1 MKDLKL
7 SIPFDQYGR
16 YFFISKIIDS
26 NRKTDR
32 PLKILDVGGYEGR
45 LREFLPKDHITI
57 LDVFDVK
64 EDCYVKGSGLD
75 IQFPSN
81 NFDVVTSADTLE
93 HIPQDKRELF
103 LSECYRVSKDFMVL
117 AAPFETGKTAE
128 AEDYVNNIYKLLS
141 GHSYIWLKEHK
152 ENGLPEPK
160 LIENWARTNRLQYFV
175 LPNNNIEEWKAQITQ
190 FFVLDNFPSAKG
202 NKYFQKES
210 MKYNLTSNQ
219 YLADLPSYRLVY
231 AISKRGLS
239 TPDLPKKTPLSNSAN
254 IESLLKIVKLY
265 IEDQRNQIIS
275 NFEFNKVSSELGVIQ
290 NIDIEPVKQDDAL
303 LGRVA
308 NLESELN
315 KITSS
320 ISWRMLSKIR
330 SNKIYKMIVSPP
342 VKATR
347 LLLKIY
353 RYKLYFYPPN
363 LIWRLQTKTPPFF
376 KEELGSLSFKVEEN
390 PQVSVIVPI
399 YGKATITLDCLKSL
413 AAHSSKYRFEVIL
426 VDDKSPDKSKKLFE
440 KVPGLIFLHNSINK
454 GFIYSCN
461 KGSELARGKYIVFLN
476 NDTLVLD
483 NWLDPLIDRL
493 ELNKD
498 VGLVGSKLIYPDG
511 TLQEAGGIIFSDGSG
526 WNYGRGEDPD
536 NYEFN
541 YSREVDYCSGASIAI
556 SRDLFVKL
564 GMFDARFTPAYYED
578 TDLAFS
584 VRKNGLRVIYEP
596 RSQIIHKEGASSGT
610 DLSSGTKRYQVI
622 NQRKFVKKWAT
633 ELKENHY
640 ISSDYLFYAKD
651 RSSDK
656 NVLIVDH
663 YVPEFD
669 KDSGSVR
676 MTGIIKIMLDL
687 GYRVTLWPQNLYQSH
702 PYTDYFQNL
711 GVQVIYGC
719 VDFKEYSKKYG
730 LYYDVVILSRPSVA
744 PNYIDLV
751 DKYYQNAKIIY
762 DTVDLS
768 FLRIGRLSEINT
780 EPEVAYETA
789 MWKKLELGIMQR
801 VDATLVVSEVEKK
814 ILDETLPDNHV
825 TVVSN
830 IHNLRESSVN
840 GFENRKDLLFI
851 GGFRHLPNVD
861 AILWFA
867 NSIMPLITKE
877 QPSIKLNIVG
887 SYPPQEILNLSSK
900 NIKVWGYVENVD
912 PLFNKCAVFVAPL
925 RYGAGVKG
933 KVGQAAEYGLPVVST
948 SIGIEGMHM
957 EDMIDCLVADDEKG
971 YAKAVLKLLA
981 DKDLW
986 LKVSNNSR
994 KVIARHF
1001 SPAVAKKSLERLL
1014 NEL

>member
-26 NRKTDR
+26 NRKSSK

-45 LREFLPKDHITI
+45 LREFLPKDDITI

-64 EDCYVKGSGLD
+64 EDGYVKGSGLD
-75 IQFPSN
+75 IKFPSN
-81 NFDVVTSADTLE
+81 TFDVVTSADTLE
-93 HIPQDKRELF
+93 HIPKGKREIF

-152 ENGLPEPK
+152 EYGLPEPE
-160 LIENWARTNRLQYFV
+160 LIDSWAKKNKLQYSV
-175 LPNNNIEEWKAQITQ
+175 LQNNNIEEWIAQITQ
-190 FFVLDNFPSAKG
+190 FFVLDNFPSIKG
-202 NKYFQKES
+202 NRYFQRES
-210 MKYNLTSNQ
+210 VKYNLTSNQ
-219 YLADLPSYRLVY
+219 FLADSPSYRLVY
-231 AISKRGLS
+231 AFSKRSLRV
-239 TPDLPKKTPLSNSAN
+239 PELPKSISPNSSAN
-254 IESLLKIVKLY
+254 FESLLKIVKLY
-265 IEDQRNQIIS
+265 TEEQRNQVVAD
-275 NFEFNKVSSELGVIQ
+275 FEFNKVISELGVNQ
-290 NIDIEPVKQDDAL
+290 DIDIEPVKQDDSL
-303 LGRVA
+303 LIRLA
-308 NLESELN
+308 NTEAELN
-315 KITSS
+315 RVSSS
-320 ISWRMLSKIR
+320 ISWRLLSKIR
-330 SNKIYKMIVSPP
+330 SKKIYKIVVSPF

-347 LLLKIY
+347 LLIKIY
-353 RYKLYFYPPN
+353 RYRLYFYPPN
-363 LIWRLQTKTPPFF
+363 LIWRLETKTPPYF
-376 KEELGSLSFKVEEN
+376 KEELENLSFKVEEG
-390 PQVSVIVPI
+390 PQVSIIIPI
-399 YGKATITLDCLKSL
+399 YGKATMTLECLKSL
-413 AAHSSKYRFEVIL
+413 STHSSKYGFEIIL

-440 KVPGLIFLHNSINK
+440 KVPGLVFLHNSVNK

-461 KGSELARGKYIVFLN
+461 RGSEVARGKYVVFLN

-483 NWLDPLIDRL
+483 DWLDPLIDRL

-498 VGLVGSKLIYPDG
+498 VGLVGSKLIYPNG
-511 TLQEAGGIIFSDGSG
+511 ILQEAGGIIFSDGSG
-526 WNYGRGEDPD
+526 WNYGKGEDPE

-564 GMFDARFTPAYYED
+564 GRFDTRFTPAYYED

-584 VRKNGLRVIYEP
+584 VRKSGLRVIYEP
-596 RSQIIHKEGASSGT
+596 KSQIIHREGASSGT

-622 NQRKFVKKWAT
+622 NQKKFVKKWAE
-633 ELKENHY
+633 ELKNNHY
-640 ISSDYLFYAKD
+640 SSAEYLFYAKD

-676 MTGIIKIMLDL
+676 MTGIIKIMLEL
-687 GYRVTLWPQNLYQSH
+687 GYRVTLWPQNMYQSQ

-711 GVQVIYGC
+711 GVQVVYGC
-719 VDFKEYSKKYG
+719 VGFKEYSKKYASF
-730 LYYDVVILSRPSVA
+730 YDVVILSRPSVA
-744 PNYIDLV
+744 PNYLELV

-768 FLRIGRLSEINT
+768 FLRIGRLSEMNDD
-780 EPEVAYETA
+780 PDVAYETA

-801 VDATLVVSEVEKK
+801 VDATLVVSDVEKK
-814 ILDETLPDNHV
+814 ILDEIYPADNV

-830 IHNLRESSVN
+830 IHNLQPTSGNS
-840 GFENRKDLLFI
+840 FEDRKDLLFI
-851 GGFRHLPNVD
+851 GGFKHLPNVD
-861 AILWFA
+861 AILWFTK
-867 NSIMPLITKE
+867 SVMPLITKE
-877 QPSIKLNIVG
+877 RPNIKLNIVG
-887 SYPPQEILNLSSK
+887 SNPPQEILNLSSK

-912 PLFNKCAVFVAPL
+912 SLFNTCAVFVAPL

-957 EDMIDCLVADDEKG
+957 KDTSDCLVADDEKEF
-971 YAKAVLKLLA
+971 ARSVLKLLD
-981 DKDLW
+981 DKNLW
-986 LKVSNNSR
+986 LKISKGS
-994 KVIARHF
+994 KEVISKHF
-1001 SPAVAKKSLERLL
+1001 SPAVAKKALETLL
-1014 NEL
+1014 NGL